1 MHASSYLCQ
10 ASLRQRRQRRSYIVY
25 VCMYIF
31 MYACIIIPVPG
42 IAAAEA
48 AASDLVEISPP
59 TSARDR
65 APPPTHLS
73 QALET
78 HLLASAVR
86 VRGASLSPDRPS
98 ALEMAGADGRVPL
111 GVQRE
116 ERREAGGG
124 AKALPPGAEAAA
136 GWSPGGPSVRRKGV
150 GSRQRLVA
158 ASAEVSCW
166 SIYLSIYLSIYR

>member
-1 MHASSYLCQ
+1 
-10 ASLRQRRQRRSYIVY
+10 
-25 VCMYIF
+25 
-31 MYACIIIPVPG
+31 MYACIIIPAPG

-65 APPPTHLS
+65 APPP
-73 QALET
+73 
-78 HLLASAVR
+78 LLASAVR

-111 GVQRE
+111 GVQRD

-158 ASAEVSCW
+158 ASVEVSFEEV
-166 SIYLSIYLSIYR
+166 YV